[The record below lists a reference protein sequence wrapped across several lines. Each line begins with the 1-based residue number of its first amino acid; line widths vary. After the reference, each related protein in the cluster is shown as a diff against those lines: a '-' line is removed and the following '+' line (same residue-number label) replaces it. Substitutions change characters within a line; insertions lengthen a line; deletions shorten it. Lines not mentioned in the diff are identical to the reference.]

1 MECEVVS
8 PTKASQMPCILS
20 APTGFSVSD
29 LVFEDCFSGA
39 SLNASNWNTYV
50 TSAAAHGWPW
60 GRRANGGSGMGNT
73 INDDYFMPS
82 QVTVN
87 NGLSLTAI
95 KQSVTGITN
104 NSTGAIGT
112 FTYTSGVVS
121 SYGKLDFIGGYLQIS
136 MKEPSGSGSW
146 PGLWLVPGK
155 GATNGD
161 NFEIDIQEGGFT
173 NGVSDPNRNFAWH
186 LHGPNGWS
194 GGVIDTGV
202 DLTAGYHSYAI
213 NWVPGKSITWYLDGK
228 QMVQVSSAQA
238 PIPSEPMELMMNQ
251 SVGNTDTS
259 GWRTP
264 AASSTPRTMSMQIAD
279 VQLYQ
284 RPYLGESAA
293 RGK

>member
-1 MECEVVS
+1 
-8 PTKASQMPCILS
+8 
-20 APTGFSVSD
+20 
-29 LVFEDCFSGA
+29 
-39 SLNASNWNTYV
+39 
-50 TSAAAHGWPW
+50 
-60 GRRANGGSGMGNT
+60 
-73 INDDYFMPS
+73 
-82 QVTVN
+82 
-87 NGLSLTAI
+87 LTAI

-155 GATNGD
+155 GAINGD

-173 NGVSDPNRNFAWH
+173 KGASDPNRNFAWH

-238 PIPSEPMELMMNQ
+238 PIPNEPLELMMNQ
-251 SVGNTDTS
+251 SVGNTNTS